1 MLHYFSICLLL
12 IHLKYS
18 HELQYRK
25 QCLPDSID
33 RRYEI
38 CSCAK
43 HMNLNCEYRS
53 DINEISLDK
62 QDPAVRSIKLSMNEE
77 ITRVYFPNLNY
88 FSIKYEVIN
97 LKFFQFIPRLAF
109 YNEYHLEEDHIP
121 TYTLINLEYSTGGGD
136 NIDQLGFVEGE
147 DEYEEEP
154 RNDIVEKKIIDG
166 DKNTIIV
173 DNHAFGGI
181 YTNKIL
187 IEGDYY
193 MIKFHANAFKNAN
206 INELQ
211 INCFTKI
218 NLKNSKECVI
228 DFTNSIQLFSADEKN
243 NTVRNLELS
252 ISNKASILNELKFYG
267 ITIQQ
272 EANSSS
278 NEWNIDEIPNINQLK
293 VLHIIN
299 TKTRLNTFR
308 KFITRKSE
316 EILKLEE
323 LILRDNSIAE
333 LSESFLMRNKFS
345 NLKKLDLSNNLIST
359 IELNS
364 FKHLTELETLDLSNN
379 KINFL
384 SNAAFNGLKALKSL
398 VLKLNQVSNIV
409 PNQFSTLQSL
419 EFLDLSSNRI
429 SNLDATNFNNLIKLK
444 TIHLEFN
451 PFERISSDSFKFIS
465 NVKLVDLT
473 SRFNKDWFYFDNVDI
488 CLLKDFKC
496 KNTKILLSTE
506 QDCNCFLYYVNL
518 INDNTTNQLAG
529 NNDNTQFLQNCEVTC
544 NHEQLLSKC
553 FHDNEDYTNSC
564 LFNLINPKK
573 TTTKI
578 NQTSPVPVLNT
589 TPPVVTSGIFD
600 STILNAI
607 KNNAEP
613 SNDIGLSNLK
623 TSPSK
628 NYDEDIHKNY
638 VPSVRT
644 LELTNLIHLSL
655 FLSSLSLI
663 LLFVFTVVFSCM
675 HSKYHKHQTYNIVR
689 RLE

>member
-1 MLHYFSICLLL
+1 
-12 IHLKYS
+12 
-18 HELQYRK
+18 
-25 QCLPDSID
+25 
-33 RRYEI
+33 
-38 CSCAK
+38 
-43 HMNLNCEYRS
+43 MNLNCEYRS

-97 LKFFQFIPRLAF
+97 LNFFQFIPRLAF
-109 YNEYHLEEDHIP
+109 YNEYHLEEDQTP

-136 NIDQLGFVEGE
+136 SEQLGFDEGE
-147 DEYEEEP
+147 NENENEEH
-154 RNDIVEKKIIDG
+154 RNNIVEKKIIDG
-166 DKNTIIV
+166 DKNTIII

-187 IEGDYY
+187 IEGDYN
-193 MIKFHANAFKNAN
+193 MIKFHKNAFVNAN

-211 INCFTKI
+211 VNCFTKI

-228 DFTNSIQLFSADEKN
+228 DFTNEIQLFSADEKN
-243 NTVRNLELS
+243 DTVRNLELL
-252 ISNKASILNELKFYG
+252 ISNKESILNELKFYG

-278 NEWNIDEIPNINQLK
+278 NEWNIDEIPNINKLK

-299 TKTRLNTFR
+299 TKNRLNTFR
-308 KFITRKSE
+308 KFITFKSE

-323 LILRDNSIAE
+323 LILRDNSISE
-333 LSESFLMRNKFS
+333 LSESFLMRNKLE
-345 NLKKLDLSNNLIST
+345 NLNTLDLSNNFIST
-359 IELNS
+359 IELNT
-364 FKHLTELETLDLSNN
+364 FKHSTQLEILNLSNN

-384 SNAAFNGLKALKSL
+384 SNAVFNGLKSLKSL
-398 VLKLNQVSNIV
+398 ILKSNHVLNLV
-409 PNQFSTLQSL
+409 PNQFFTLQSL
-419 EFLDLSSNRI
+419 QFLDLSLNRI

-473 SRFNKDWFYFDNVDI
+473 SKFNKDWFYFDNMDI
-488 CLLKDFKC
+488 CLLKNFQC

-506 QDCNCFLYYVNL
+506 QNCNCFLYYVNL
-518 INDNTTNQLAG
+518 INDNSTNQLVG
-529 NNDNTQFLQNCEVTC
+529 NNDYTELLQNCEVTC

-553 FHDNEDYTNSC
+553 FHDNEDYSASC
-564 LFNLINPKK
+564 LYNLINPIR
-573 TTTKI
+573 TTTTTALPI
-578 NQTSPVPVLNT
+578 LST
-589 TPPVVTSGIFD
+589 TPQVVVTTSAIFD
-600 STILNAI
+600 STILNSI
-607 KNNAEP
+607 RNNAEP
-613 SNDIGLSNLK
+613 SNNIGLSNLK

-628 NYDEDIHKNY
+628 NNDEDIHKNY

-655 FLSSLSLI
+655 FLSSLSLV
-663 LLFVFTVVFSCM
+663 LLFFFTIVFSCM
-675 HSKYHKHQTYNIVR
+675 HSRYRKHQTYNIVP